1 MMYDRQH
8 APDELKLRF
17 HIRNKRG
24 EDILGALRYDPSTG
38 QGFRR
43 DMYGKETEFFV
54 GGGYVEIDGHSNPIR
69 EELEAI
75 YASVRSHLST
85 EVRDAAVKKVVEDAR
100 ATTTESEQSQ
110 QTTPAPT

>member
-1 MMYDRQH
+1 MMYDREH
-8 APDELKLRF
+8 APGELKLRF

-75 YASVRSHLST
+75 YASARSHLST
-85 EVRDAAVKKVVEDAR
+85 EVRDATVKKVIDDAR
-100 ATTTESEQSQ
+100 AETEQ
-110 QTTPAPT
+110 QQREKQ